1 MSIDKERTCQIH
13 TEMPQL
19 YVGFFLLW
27 GNNAHHQHNTVL
39 CSYKRHAILFLK
51 INLDQ
56 SIDKKCLFLTQK
68 FSQLNHDF
76 LFSKWLVSLL
86 NQSFSDN
93 PQMNYLGTKI
103 CNFLFFLSSFIQ
115 FNEMVPASHYQRH
128 QKLLFQITHLFL
140 TSGVFS
146 FVLSLSNWT
155 GMTVCWCCMGW
166 PK

>member
-56 SIDKKCLFLTQK
+56 SIDKKM
-68 FSQLNHDF
+68 SISY
-76 LFSKWLVSLL
+76 SKIQPIKSWLPFFKMTCVT
-86 NQSFSDN
+86 
-93 PQMNYLGTKI
+93 TKPVI
-103 CNFLFFLSSFIQ
+103 L
-115 FNEMVPASHYQRH
+115 
-128 QKLLFQITHLFL
+128 
-140 TSGVFS
+140 
-146 FVLSLSNWT
+146 W
-155 GMTVCWCCMGW
+155 
-166 PK
+166 